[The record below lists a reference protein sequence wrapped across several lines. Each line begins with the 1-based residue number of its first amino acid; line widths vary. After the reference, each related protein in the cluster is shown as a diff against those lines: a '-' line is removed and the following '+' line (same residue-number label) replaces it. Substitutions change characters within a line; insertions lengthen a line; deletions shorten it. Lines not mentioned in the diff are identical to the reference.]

1 MKSLCNRNIH
11 LSGGA
16 LSVTMF
22 CMNVGN
28 MLVLSLLTG
37 HGLHMVPIFVVVL
50 TS

>member
-1 MKSLCNRNIH
+1 MKSICSRNVH
-11 LSGGA
+11 VSEAA

-22 CMNVGN
+22 CMNIDN

-37 HGLHMVPIFVVVL
+37 HGLHMVLLFVVVL